1 MGRAHEVRAASM
13 AKTAAAKSKL
23 YAKYGKELYMAAKGN
38 PDPVNNLALRGV
50 VARAKK
56 DQVPADV
63 IKRAIEKAA
72 GGSAESYIY
81 KRFEGFGHNN
91 SMVIVDCLTD
101 NGNRTAATIPTI
113 FSKCGIKMGVPG
125 CAAHS
130 FKNQA
135 IFSFE
140 GKTEDEVLEILLMAD
155 CDVDEVTVDED
166 GWVTVTAKP
175 EAYNAVRTALTDAD
189 PEIKFEDDKITWTP
203 NDYVDLDDEQM
214 EKFQRFLDML
224 EDNEDVQDV
233 YHNVNMP
240 VVEEEE

>member
-1 MGRAHEVRAASM
+1 
-13 AKTAAAKSKL
+13 
-23 YAKYGKELYMAAKGN
+23 MAAKGN
-38 PDPVNNLALRGV
+38 PDPVNNLALRTV

-72 GGSAESYIY
+72 GGSQESYIY

-101 NGNRTAATIPTI
+101 NGNRTAATIPSI
-113 FSKCGIKMGVPG
+113 FSKCGIKLGVPG

-130 FKNQA
+130 FNNVA
-135 IFSFE
+135 LFSFE

-155 CDVDEVTVDED
+155 CDVDNVTVDED

-189 PEIKFEDDKITWTP
+189 PEIKFDDDKITWIP

-214 EKFQRFLDML
+214 AKFQRFLDAL